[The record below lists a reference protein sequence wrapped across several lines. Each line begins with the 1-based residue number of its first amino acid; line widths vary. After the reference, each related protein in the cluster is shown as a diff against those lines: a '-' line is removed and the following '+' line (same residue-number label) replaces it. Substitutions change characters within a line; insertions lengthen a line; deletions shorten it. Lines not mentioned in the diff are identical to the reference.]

1 MTPTKDRLPGFLA
14 LLASLLLLAA
24 CGTAPAGQT
33 PTEPT
38 PGPTETTMSVPQ
50 EPTPS
55 GGSPTPVLQP
65 YANITRAQYEE
76 AIAKWRTAGVQRYR
90 IRLNYGAFS
99 LFGGSWTLTVN
110 SSAGRPVVEEYAAEQ
125 GGRNAGATP
134 TPEDLHNFTVEGLF
148 ERVGEII
155 TNAPPEGPTTVP
167 VPTPGGDIPF
177 YYLVT
182 FDPTLGY
189 PTVIEQHPNTGPEPV
204 IADADI
210 VYRVESLEVLEPVLP
225 GMPTTGEPKP

>member
-1 MTPTKDRLPGFLA
+1 MALSPNRLLRLLA
-14 LLASLLLLAA
+14 LLTTLLFLSA
-24 CGTAPAGQT
+24 CGSQPGGQVPAD
-33 PTEPT
+33 PT
-38 PGPTETTMSVPQ
+38 PGPTETTMPVPQ
-50 EPTPS
+50 EPTPAAAE
-55 GGSPTPVLQP
+55 PTPVLQP
-65 YANITRAQYEE
+65 YANITKEQYEE
-76 AIAKWRTAGVQRYR
+76 AIAKWRTSGVLRYR

-134 TPEDLHNFTVEGLF
+134 TPEDLHNFTIEGLF

-155 TNAPPEGPTTVP
+155 TNAPPGGPTSIP
-167 VPTPGGDIPF
+167 ESGGDLSM

-189 PTVIEQHPNTGPEPV
+189 PTVIEQHPNTGPEPQ

-210 VYRVESLEVLEPVLP
+210 VYRVESLEVLEPAIP